1 MATNENAP
9 IESLIKSF
17 MVFLLTV
24 VFIENQQRVAD
35 YFAAE
40 TFDVHQGVNEKLFKI
55 SAVIKLGTVID
66 LTELLPSD
74 IYFDADASPN
84 ISLLTQYISVAGH

>member
-1 MATNENAP
+1 MMATNENAP

-17 MVFLLTV
+17 MFLLLTV

-66 LTELLPSD
+66 LTKLICFL
-74 IYFDADASPN
+74 FQA
-84 ISLLTQYISVAGH
+84 